1 MKQDF
6 SREEKAELRS
16 WAQGKAKGKYRRTC
30 PHCSPTRRNQKDEC
44 LSVRIESEHMLLSC
58 HHCETS
64 GATKLVEEAKFIPPQ
79 FEKPAGK
86 AVKRRDVTAGKEA
99 LEFLN
104 SRGISPKTAQA
115 FSLIQARAYFIRI
128 KRETEA
134 IAYPYFVQG
143 HPYGH
148 KFRSLEEKDHV
159 CDLALGS
166 LFGIQNVDMSESDD
180 LIICEG
186 EIDALSYYESGI
198 PNSTSVPNGSGS
210 FSNYNDDGT
219 MRQQLGFLWEAREQ
233 IASAKRILISSD
245 ADAPGEKLAE
255 ELARRIGRHRCW
267 VIKYPQDCK
276 DANDVLLKH
285 GPDKLAECVS
295 EATPWPVEGLYEASK
310 YFPEVDELY
319 DNGFGEKIGT
329 GLSAVD
335 EIFSVGPGLLT
346 VVTGVPGNGKSTFI
360 DQILVNLARTR
371 GYISALCSFE
381 NPPPVHIGKLMQ
393 MLYQKHF
400 FETDKPGKRMTRQEV
415 DAIKPFIH
423 RHFRFIHQDDGKK
436 ATIES
441 ILERIKT
448 AVFRWGVQI
457 VVVDPYNYIARNPK
471 ADSETQWIDEMLTE
485 LRITA
490 SLYGLHIFFV
500 AHPTKMQMD
509 ADGGYQVP
517 KGYSISGSAA
527 WFSKPDFGLTV
538 HRVPN
543 TGSVKI
549 VNWKTRYDW
558 LGKVGEATILYDDVA
573 HVYLSDNFTDQVP
586 YGED

>member
-1 MKQDF
+1 MKIDF
-6 SREEKAELRS
+6 SREAKAELRQ
-16 WAQGKAKGKYRRTC
+16 WAQGRALGKYRRTC
-30 PHCSPTRRNQKDEC
+30 PDCSPTRKNSKDEC

-58 HHCETS
+58 HHCERS
-64 GATKLVEEAKFIPPQ
+64 GATKLVENAPKFIPPEY
-79 FEKPAGK
+79 EKPNGK
-86 AVKRRDVTAGKEA
+86 AVKRKDVGLSNDA
-99 LEFLN
+99 LEFLKT
-104 SRGISPKTAQA
+104 RGISLKTAQV
-115 FSLIQARAYFIRI
+115 FSLIQARAYFLRI

-134 IAYPYFVQG
+134 VAYPYFVNG
-143 HPYGH
+143 KVHGH
-148 KFRSLEEKDHV
+148 KFRSTEEKDHV
-159 CDLALGS
+159 CDLPLGS
-166 LFGIQNVDMSESDD
+166 LFGIQNVDLTESDD

-186 EIDALSYYESGI
+186 EIDALTFYEAGI
-198 PNSTSVPNGSGS
+198 PNATSVPNGSGS

-219 MRQQLGFLWEAREQ
+219 MRQQLGFLWDAKDKIDAAKRVI
-233 IASAKRILISSD
+233 IASD
-245 ADAPGEKLAE
+245 NDGPGEKLAE

-267 VIKYPQDCK
+267 VIKYPTDCK

-285 GPDKLAECVS
+285 GPSALAECLS
-295 EATPWPVEGLYEASK
+295 AAEPWPVEGLYEASK
-310 YFPEVDELY
+310 YFSEVDELY
-319 DNGFGEKIGT
+319 DNGFGERIST

-360 DQILVNLARTR
+360 DQILVNLARSR
-371 GYISALCSFE
+371 GYVSALCSFE
-381 NPPPVHIGKLMQ
+381 NPPAVHIGKLMQ

-400 FETDKPGKRMTRQEV
+400 FETDKPGARMSKAEV
-415 DAIKPFIH
+415 EAIKPFIH

-436 ATIES
+436 STVES
-441 ILERIKT
+441 IIERIKT
-448 AVFRWGVQI
+448 AVFRWGIQ
-457 VVVDPYNYIARNPK
+457 VVVIDPYNYIARNPK

-500 AHPTKMQMD
+500 AHPTKMPMD
-509 ADGGYQVP
+509 SDGSYHVP

-543 TGSVKI
+543 TGDVKI

-558 LGKVGEATILYDDVA
+558 LGKVGEVTVLYDGTA
-573 HVYLSDNFTDQVP
+573 HVYLSDNFTDAIP
-586 YGED
+586 YGE